1 MTMLLRRQAFVN
13 ALLLAATALCPSLF
27 NTALAFSNQQVVTV
41 RPSQHTALNR
51 LEIHPRSSNNN
62 IPIHY
67 SRRKSLALAS
77 PSEDSESIDTSSN
90 SSPTTTLKQDIYNVA
105 TLIGAQS
112 LLIPIAIFIAQ
123 FVNLPNIGLGSQ
135 FQLGSAVVVDG
146 LRWTLPLFGVAG
158 LLRIVE
164 PYSNALKDVTKAT
177 QRSVLSVLGSTRRP
191 FFALLVSCVLGAVA
205 GIGEEWLFRGVFQHA
220 LADKFGSSS
229 ISLAVSGLVFGLLH
243 AVTPVYALLAG
254 AASVFFGYLYII
266 TDNLAVPMITH
277 AVYDVFALMWAH
289 WSVTALEQDEMDAI
303 LLDYPG
309 APVLS
314 ANKYKEGHLDVSD
327 DEDDSPKV
335 YNS

>member
-1 MTMLLRRQAFVN
+1 MLLRRR
-13 ALLLAATALCPSLF
+13 LLLAAATALCPSF
-27 NTALAFSNQQVVTV
+27 NAAFAFSNQHVLAV
-41 RPSQHTALNR
+41 RPSQHTTLLFDR
-51 LEIHPRSSNNN
+51 IEIRPRSNVCSNN
-62 IPIHY
+62 ITPIHY
-67 SRRKSLALAS
+67 SRSKSLALAS
-77 PSEDSESIDTSSN
+77 PSDDVQDTETSKPSS
-90 SSPTTTLKQDIYNVA
+90 TFKQDVYNVA

-112 LLIPIAIFIAQ
+112 LLIPIAVFIAQ
-123 FVNLPNIGLGSQ
+123 FADLPNIGLGSQ
-135 FQLGSAVVVDG
+135 FQLGSTAFVDG
-146 LRWTLPLFGVAG
+146 LRWTLPLFGVAL

-164 PYSNALKDVTKAT
+164 PYSEALKDVTKAT

-191 FFALLVSCVLGAVA
+191 FFALLVSCILGAVA
-205 GIGEEWLFRGVFQHA
+205 GIGEEWLFRGVLQTS
-220 LADKFGSSS
+220 LVDKFGSSS

-266 TDNLAVPMITH
+266 TNNLAVPMITH

-289 WSVTALEQDEMDAI
+289 WSVTALEREEMDAI
-303 LLDYPG
+303 LKDYPQ

-314 ANKYKEGHLDVSD
+314 TNTYKEGHLNVSD

>member
-1 MTMLLRRQAFVN
+1 MKLRRQASANV
-13 ALLLAATALCPSLF
+13 LPLIAATALSQSF
-27 NTALAFSNQQVVTV
+27 DAALAFSHQHVLTV
-41 RPSQHTALNR
+41 KPSQHAR
-51 LEIHPRSSNNN
+51 VFDHHQLEFRCPRSNA
-62 IPIHY
+62 ITPVHY
-67 SRRKSLALAS
+67 SKRKSLALAS
-77 PSEDSESIDTSSN
+77 SPSDDIQDTETSKSS
-90 SSPTTTLKQDIYNVA
+90 TFQQDVYNVA

-112 LLIPIAIFIAQ
+112 LLIPIAVFIAQ

-135 FQLGSAVVVDG
+135 FQLGSSAFVDG

-164 PYSNALKDVTKAT
+164 PYSKALKDVTKAT

-191 FFALLVSCVLGAVA
+191 FFALLVSCILGAVA
-205 GIGEEWLFRGVFQHA
+205 GIGEEWLFRGVFQQC
-220 LADKFGSSS
+220 LIDKFGSSS

-254 AASVFFGYLYII
+254 AASVFFGYLYIL
-266 TDNLAVPMITH
+266 TNNLAVPMITH

-289 WSVTALEQDEMDAI
+289 WTVTGLEQKEMDAI
-303 LLDYPG
+303 LKDYPQ

-314 ANKYKEGHLDVSD
+314 TNTYKEGHLNVSD

-335 YNS
+335 FNT